1 MARVDGK
8 VALISGAARGQGEA
22 DARLLA
28 AEGAKVVIGDVL
40 DEQGAAVATGIGDAA
55 RYYHLDVRRADD
67 WQRVVAFAVNT
78 FGRLDVLVNNAGIIK
93 VGSIVELTVEDYL
106 EVFEVNQLGC
116 FLGMKAAI
124 PAMRVAGGGSIINIS
139 SVGGLRGRP
148 MTAAYAATKFAIRG
162 MTKCAA
168 LEVGH
173 DGIRVNSVHPGSIDT
188 DMTRGAE
195 FADIDKQAYHA
206 ALPIPRVGTPDDV
219 AQVVLFLASDDSR
232 YCTGAEFVVDGGQT
246 AGDVQARRR
255 D

>member
-55 RYYHLDVRRADD
+55 RYHHLDVRRADD

>member
-8 VALISGAARGQGEA
+8 VALLSGAARGQGEA
-22 DARLLA
+22 EARLLV
-28 AEGAKVVIGDVL
+28 AEGARVVITDVL
-40 DEQGAAVATGIGDAA
+40 DELGRAVAADIGAAA
-55 RYYHLDVRRADD
+55 RYQHLDVRRLED
-67 WQRVVAFAVNT
+67 WERAVALAVET

-93 VGSIVELTVEDYL
+93 VGSIEELPVEEYL
-106 EVFEVNQLGC
+106 EVFEINQLGC

-124 PAMRVAGGGSIINIS
+124 PAMRATGVGSIVNVS

-148 MTAAYAATKFAIRG
+148 LTAAYAATKFAIRG

-195 FADIDKQAYHA
+195 FATVDKEAYHA
-206 ALPIPRVGTPDDV
+206 ALPIPRQGTPDDV
-219 AQVVLFLASDDSR
+219 AQLVLFLASDESR

-246 AGDVQARRR
+246 AGEVHARRR

>member
-40 DEQGAAVATGIGDAA
+40 DEQGAAVATSIGDAA
-55 RYYHLDVRRADD
+55 RYHHLDVRRADD
-67 WQRVVAFAVNT
+67 WQRVVAFAVST

-206 ALPIPRVGTPDDV
+206 ALPIPRVGTPEDV

-255 D
+255 N

>member
-55 RYYHLDVRRADD
+55 RYHHLDVRRADD

-93 VGSIVELTVEDYL
+93 VGSIVDLSVEDYL

-255 D
+255 N